1 MAWRLHDEI
10 YLYVTPYKLTND
22 ENYLKFIDQDSL
34 VIYYKEIGSFSP
46 RIKSIFQQ
54 FRTIAQPTKEYW
66 TTIKQLKN
74 FLHQA
79 CHNNQT
85 PLESLR
91 ELQTIQATLMSFNY
105 ADERIV
111 YIEYID

>member
-10 YLYVTPYKLTND
+10 YLHITLYKLPND
-22 ENYLKFIDQDSL
+22 ENYLKFIDHDSL

-46 RIKSIFQQ
+46 RTQSVFKQ

-66 TTIKQLKN
+66 TTMKQLKD
-74 FLHQA
+74 FIHQA
-79 CHNNQT
+79 CNNKQT
-85 PLESLR
+85 PLDVLR
-91 ELQTIQATLMSFNY
+91 ELQIIQATLMNF
-105 ADERIV
+105 AHPDEQII

>member
-10 YLYVTPYKLTND
+10 YLHVTPYKLPND
-22 ENYLKFIDQDSL
+22 KNYLKFIDHDSL

-46 RIKSIFQQ
+46 RIKSVFQQ

-66 TTIKQLKN
+66 TTMKQLKN

-79 CHNNQT
+79 CNNKQT
-85 PLESLR
+85 PLEVLR
-91 ELQTIQATLMSFNY
+91 ELQIIQATLMTFNY

>member
-10 YLYVTPYKLTND
+10 YLYITPYKLPND

-46 RIKSIFQQ
+46 RTKSVFQQ

-66 TTIKQLKN
+66 TTIKQLKD

-79 CHNNQT
+79 CNNKQT
-85 PLESLR
+85 SLETLR
-91 ELQTIQATLMSFNY
+91 ELQIIQATLMNF
-105 ADERIV
+105 AHPTEQIV

>member
-10 YLYVTPYKLTND
+10 YLQGTPYKLPNG

-46 RIKSIFQQ
+46 RIKSVFQQ
-54 FRTIAQPTKEYW
+54 FRTIAQPNKEYW
-66 TTIKQLKN
+66 TTVKQLKD

-79 CHNNQT
+79 CNNKQT
-85 PLESLR
+85 SLETLR
-91 ELQTIQATLMSFNY
+91 ELQIIQTTLMTFNY

>member
-10 YLYVTPYKLTND
+10 YLYITPYKLPNN
-22 ENYLKFIDQDSL
+22 ENYLQFIDQDPL

-46 RIKSIFQQ
+46 RTKSVFKQ
-54 FRTIAQPTKEYW
+54 FRTLVQPTKEYW
-66 TTIKQLKN
+66 TTIKQLKD

-79 CHNNQT
+79 CNNNQT
-85 PLESLR
+85 PLEVLR
-91 ELQTIQATLMSFNY
+91 ELQTIQMTLMDF
-105 ADERIV
+105 AHPDEQII